1 MFLQPKEKKFKKE
14 RKGRISGISFDTLNF
29 GTFGIKSLECSRISA
44 RQIETARR
52 VISKRV
58 KATGKMW
65 IRIFPAKPISAK
77 PNEVRMGKGKG
88 PISYWAAEVKPGKI
102 MYEMEGISETL
113 ALKIFKTLSLK
124 SPIKISLVTKFL
136 KL

>member
-1 MFLQPKEKKFKKE
+1 MFLQPREKKFKKE
-14 RKGRISGISFDTLNF
+14 RKGRISGISFESLSF
-29 GTFGIKSLECSRISA
+29 GSFGIQSMECAWISA

-58 KATGKMW
+58 KSTGKLW
-65 IRIFPAKPISAK
+65 VRIFPAKPVTAK

-88 PISYWAAEVKPGKI
+88 AVSFWVAEVKPGKI
-102 MYEMEGISETL
+102 LYEMEGISESS
-113 ALKIFKTLSLK
+113 ALKIYKTLSIKL
-124 SPIKISLVTKFL
+124 PIKIVLVSYHD

>member
-1 MFLQPKEKKFKKE
+1 MFLQPREKKFKKE
-14 RKGRISGISFDTLNF
+14 RKGRISGISFESLSF
-29 GTFGIKSLECSRISA
+29 GTFGIQSMECAWISA

-58 KATGKMW
+58 KSTGKLW
-65 IRIFPAKPISAK
+65 VWIFPAKPVTAK

-88 PISYWAAEVKPGKI
+88 AVSFWVAEVKPGKI
-102 MYEMEGISETL
+102 LYEMEGISEAS
-113 ALKIFKTLSLK
+113 ALKIFRTLSIKL
-124 SPIKISLVTKFL
+124 PIKIVLISYYD